1 MSKHG
6 AEYHLSAQDMRFTHL
21 TALRDLTL
29 RHEASS
35 MQFAARP
42 FSLTALPPSLRRLYL
57 RLPSDSVRLFPCGN
71 PRLGNV
77 RPGVPAAPTE
87 VLQVRRCTYIL
98 GMQFEV
104 RHGMLWRMVWLL
116 VQHRKHRWQPVL
128 CFVGAASPTS
138 LAAPLVELL
147 RSKQQTTRIR

>member
-29 RHEASS
+29 RHKASS

-71 PRLGNV
+71 PRLGDV

-98 GMQFEV
+98 GMQFLGTAWHAMAYGV
-104 RHGMLWRMVWLL
+104 A
-116 VQHRKHRWQPVL
+116 
-128 CFVGAASPTS
+128 FGAASQAS
-138 LAAPLVELL
+138 LAARAMLCW
-147 RSKQQTTRIR
+147 RSFSNFVGSPFG